1 MVVDDRHAI
10 GIAVSPSE
18 ADAPLIVDPYAVL
31 TSATPFELLQSIR
44 GWTTEIG
51 KCARVIEHPEF
62 PKSDLLDISRQAARR
77 LPRED
82 PRRFL
87 VAEGDDHCIMV

>member
-1 MVVDDRHAI
+1 MVVDDLHVI
-10 GIAVSPSE
+10 GIAVSPFE

-31 TSATPFELLQSIR
+31 TSATTFELLQSIR

-51 KCARVIEHPEF
+51 KSARVIDHPEF
-62 PKSDLLDISRQAARR
+62 PKSDLLDISRQAAGC

-87 VAEGDDHCIMV
+87 VAEGDNHCIIV